1 VTACQHQSRRREGR
15 RPQTISLQRREPAL
29 ACLSDMV
36 PVPREYPFCSSSRR
50 SGQASLPRLLD
61 IFTSTTTVASRRPP
75 LRGRILDAS
84 PSARPDTDTDV
95 DQTTLPL
102 SHDPGPLQP
111 SSLLS
116 APGSQFLAIFSAG
129 FARLSTATTV
139 SSTRLFLPPLHPVG
153 IADHDEISSPGMGMR
168 PAFLLGHPRRVV
180 HPATT
185 ATPLGAHAKSTPEQL
200 RDHGS
205 QPSPGSDATTRG
217 RRLVFVTC

>member
-1 VTACQHQSRRREGR
+1 MTACQHQSRRREGR

-139 SSTRLFLPPLHPVG
+139 SSTRLFLPPLHPLVRRDQLSRDG
-153 IADHDEISSPGMGMR
+153 HEAGVPLRTPTTGSSTR
-168 PAFLLGHPRRVV
+168 
-180 HPATT
+180 
-185 ATPLGAHAKSTPEQL
+185 L
-200 RDHGS
+200 RQPPHWAPT
-205 QPSPGSDATTRG
+205 PSPLPNSSVITAPSPHPVLTQPPEAGG
-217 RRLVFVTC
+217 WCL